1 MYRIILFIS
10 FSLLTVL
17 SFAQIN
23 FEKGY
28 FIDNDGK
35 KTECFIKNSD
45 WVKNPTKFEYRIN
58 LSDESSLGSI
68 ESVQEFAVNNF
79 SKYVRANEEIDRS
92 KPMQFSVSDVSS
104 NAEPDWKKETLFLK
118 VLIEGKAILYYFED
132 NNFKRF
138 FYKLNDSKIEQLIFK
153 EYSIDGLNLRV
164 NKKYQDQL
172 QQSLVCDKT
181 ENINFNKISY
191 TKNEFEKLFT
201 KFNSCYES
209 NTTAT
214 TTYSKNN
221 SFFRLKGLI
230 GMTSSN
236 ITGYYTYNN
245 FFKDKMFSNSV
256 SNVRIGAEFEYVLD
270 FNKNKWALLA
280 EVAYENTNTTGR
292 YRAQSINYGTVD
304 FGNGNVQFKSID
316 IGFGARH
323 YMFLAKEAALFF
335 NLIAFQ
341 KIDLNSTASV
351 SNFKSNYENNFELA
365 GGFGGRYKTISAE
378 IRLRTSSSNISNSNN
393 TIQTRTYRENQF
405 SFIITYTLF
414 KTNK

>member
-1 MYRIILFIS
+1 MYRFILFIS
-10 FSLLTVL
+10 FSLLTDL

-58 LSDESSLGSI
+58 LSDESSFGST
-68 ESVQEFAVNNF
+68 ESVQEFAIINF
-79 SKYVRANEEIDRS
+79 SKYVRANVEIDRS

-118 VLIEGKAILYYFED
+118 LLIQGKANLFYYED
-132 NNFKRF
+132 DVMKRF
-138 FYKLNDSKIEQLIFK
+138 FYKIENGLIQQLIYK
-153 EYSIDGLNLRV
+153 EYSIDGLNLKT
-164 NKKYQDQL
+164 NKQFQQQL
-172 QQSLVCDKT
+172 L
-181 ENINFNKISY
+181 ENLNCERTADINYSKISY
-191 TKNEFEKLFT
+191 SKNELEKFFIT
-201 KFNSCYES
+201 FNSCFETTIFTKTHS
-209 NTTAT
+209 N
-214 TTYSKNN
+214 NN
-221 SFFRLKGLI
+221 SIFRIKSIAGLT
-230 GMTSSN
+230 TSSV
-236 ITGYYTYNN
+236 TGYYTYNN
-245 FFKDKMFSNSV
+245 YFKDKMFSNSV
-256 SNVRIGAEFEYVLD
+256 SNLRIGAEFEYVLD
-270 FNKNKWALLA
+270 FNKNKWSLLSEIA
-280 EVAYENTNTTGR
+280 FESTSSTGR
-292 YRAQSINYGTVD
+292 YKAQSINYGTVD
-304 FGNGNVQFKSID
+304 FGDGNVQFKSID

-323 YMFLAKEAALFF
+323 YMFIAKEAALFF

-341 KIDLNSTASV
+341 KIDLNSNV
-351 SNFKSNYENNFELA
+351 SLSSLKSSKENSFELA
-365 GGFGGRYKTISAE
+365 GGFGGRYKELSAE